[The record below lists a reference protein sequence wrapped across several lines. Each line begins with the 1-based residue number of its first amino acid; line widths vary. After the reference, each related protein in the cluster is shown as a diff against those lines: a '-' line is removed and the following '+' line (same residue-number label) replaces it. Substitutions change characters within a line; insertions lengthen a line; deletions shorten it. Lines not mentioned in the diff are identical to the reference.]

1 MQSGEG
7 LKKEEIRELLEELG
21 KCLGFEVIDEVNTGF
36 SRVDLVWFDKRIQKE
51 IFENH
56 KKLRDNLLLPIVGFE
71 IEEKTYVR
79 KMIRGDIDSLNSLA
93 PHVGCIVL
101 SRRIATVTRYS
112 EEHRRHTEKEA
123 MEIAERRW
131 KTDLETFKRYA
142 EANPFRRIVVITDE
156 DLIEMQHLLDSK
168 KKVIVNVK
176 FQELTKSGAMRFP
189 VFLGTEEVK

>member
-1 MQSGEG
+1 MHPGEG

-21 KCLGFEVIDEVNTGF
+21 RCLGFDVIDEVNTGF
-36 SRVDLVWFDKRIQKE
+36 SRVDLVWFDKRIPKE
-51 IFENH
+51 IFEKP
-56 KKLRDNLLLPIVGFE
+56 KKLRENFLLPIVGFE

-142 EANPFRRIVVITDE
+142 EANPFRRIVAITDE
-156 DLIEMQHLLDSK
+156 DVLGICEKLK
-168 KKVIVNVK
+168 KKA
-176 FQELTKSGAMRFP
+176 E
-189 VFLGTEEVK
+189 

>member
-1 MQSGEG
+1 MLPGEG
-7 LKKEEIRELLEELG
+7 LKKEAIRGLLEELG
-21 KCLGFEVIDEVNTGF
+21 RRLGFDVIDEVDTGF
-36 SRVDLVWFDKRIQKE
+36 SRVDLVWLDKRIPQK
-51 IFENH
+51 IFEKP
-56 KKLRDNLLLPIVGFE
+56 KKLRDNFLLPIMGFE

-93 PHVGCIVL
+93 PLIGCIVI

-112 EEHRRHTEKEA
+112 EEHRGHTEKEA

-156 DLIEMQHLLDSK
+156 DVLGICEKLKDTM
-168 KKVIVNVK
+168 
-176 FQELTKSGAMRFP
+176 KSNNSN
-189 VFLGTEEVK
+189 